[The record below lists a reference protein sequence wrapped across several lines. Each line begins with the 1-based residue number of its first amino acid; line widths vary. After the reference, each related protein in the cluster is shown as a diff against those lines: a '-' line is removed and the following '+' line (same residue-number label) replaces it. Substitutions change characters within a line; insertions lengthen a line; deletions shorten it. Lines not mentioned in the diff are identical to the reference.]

1 MALSS
6 SVSFADLSVFQKAIW
21 QVFAPIEEWH
31 TKDVQYEFVFD
42 TANNQYQVY
51 MQGWR
56 GNQRLYG
63 TLIHIAIRNGL
74 IWLEENNTEIEVAD
88 QFLSFGV
95 PKDKI
100 VLSFHPPAHR
110 SAEGF
115 ATGES

>member
-6 SVSFADLSVFQKAIW
+6 SIPFENLSLFQKAIW

-31 TKDVQYEFVFD
+31 TRDVKYEFVFD

-63 TLIHIAIRNGL
+63 TLIHIAIRNDL
-74 IWLEENNTEIEVAD
+74 VWLEENNTEIEVAE
-88 QFLSFGV
+88 QLMGFGV

-100 VLSFHPPAHR
+100 VLSFHPPTHR
-110 SAEGF
+110 AVEGF
-115 ATGES
+115 ATGET